1 LVKESATFADID
13 GNIEGFPKGY
23 DTVSG
28 ERGVTLSG
36 GQKQRISLAR
46 AYYKKAPILIMDD
59 TVSAVDMKTEETILE
74 NLRTMRENQTTI
86 VIASRVS
93 TVRKFDKILVLVDGA
108 AEGFAPHA
116 ELMKTSPSY
125 QKMVRLQQLEAEAQE
140 GGKSNG

>member
-1 LVKESATFADID
+1 
-13 GNIEGFPKGY
+13 
-23 DTVSG
+23 
-28 ERGVTLSG
+28 
-36 GQKQRISLAR
+36 
-46 AYYKKAPILIMDD
+46 MDD
-59 TVSAVDMKTEETILE
+59 TVSAVDVKTEETILE

-93 TVRKFDKILVLVDGA
+93 TVRKFDKILVLVDGV